1 MKITVGLTGKTGAG
15 KSAVSRIF
23 AERGAAVIDGDR
35 VAAGITSQ
43 PEILKKLADAFGG
56 DIILDGMLN
65 KKLLARRAFS
75 SPENTDL
82 LNSITHPAINAEM
95 QRLCDEYFKTTD
107 VCVVDAAAII
117 ESGFNKKCD
126 VLITVTAP
134 ESVRLER
141 IMKRDGISKADAL
154 IRIRAQKSDEWYESK
169 SDYVVINDGANEVE
183 TAAKSVVAKIFSM
196 TERN

>member
-15 KSAVSRIF
+15 KSAVSRVF
-23 AERGAAVIDGDR
+23 SEMGAAVIDGDK
-35 VAAGITSQ
+35 VAAGITSH
-43 PEILKKLADAFGG
+43 PEILKKLAGAFGSDTVNG
-56 DIILDGMLN
+56 KILD

-75 SPENTDL
+75 SPEKTEL
-82 LNSITHPAINAEM
+82 LNSITHPAINREM
-95 QRLCDEYFKTTD
+95 ERLCNKYFEKYD

-117 ESGFNKKCD
+117 ESGFAERCD

-141 IMKRDGISKADAL
+141 IMKRDGISEADAL
-154 IRIRAQKSDEWYESK
+154 LRISAQKSDDWYESK
-169 SDYVVINDGANEVE
+169 SDYVIVNDGLNDV
-183 TAAKSVVAKIFSM
+183 KSVAQSVVDKVFGM

>member
-15 KSAVSRIF
+15 KSAVSRVF
-23 AERGAAVIDGDR
+23 AEKGAAVIDGDR

-65 KKLLARRAFS
+65 KKLLARRAFA

-95 QRLCDEYFKTTD
+95 QRLCDEYFKTSD

-126 VLITVTAP
+126 VLVTVTAP

-141 IMKRDGISKADAL
+141 IMKRDGISEADAL
-154 IRIRAQKSDEWYESK
+154 IRIRAQKSD
-169 SDYVVINDGANEVE
+169 
-183 TAAKSVVAKIFSM
+183 
-196 TERN
+196 